1 VHSTD
6 RQSPITS
13 RAPLPCPVEFFSA
26 LDALPFLR
34 AAFIQRCPGI
44 DVVTDRET
52 VLGRL
57 WSIQRETA
65 DALGFSGFPFIVAEQ
80 VHGNLV
86 ARVDGPNPIPLSGAD
101 GLVTNR
107 PGLCLAIYVAD
118 CAAVYLADR
127 EVRAIGLVHAG
138 KKGAELGI
146 VREAIATMRKAF
158 GTDPA
163 NLVIQ
168 IAPCIRPPNYEV
180 DFAAEIVRQARQTGV
195 RDIFDCGIC
204 TASNPEKYY
213 SYRRERGRTGRL
225 LALAAIT
232 PQHTKLSPEAGEQK
246 EKPASVMPATNPKI

>member
-1 VHSTD
+1 M
-6 RQSPITS
+6 RAS
-13 RAPLPCPVEFFSA
+13 RVLPPCPAEFFPA

-34 AAFIQRCPGI
+34 AAFIQRCPDI
-44 DVVTDRET
+44 DVLTDRDT
-52 VLGRL
+52 ALGRL
-57 WSIQRETA
+57 WSVHRETA
-65 DALGFSGFPFIVAEQ
+65 DALGFSGFPFAVAEQ

-86 ARVDGPNPIPLSGAD
+86 ARVDGPNATPIPGSD

-118 CAAVYLADR
+118 CAAVYLVDR
-127 EVRAIGLVHAG
+127 EVQAIGLVHAG

-146 VREAIATMRKAF
+146 VTEAIATMRKAF
-158 GTDPA
+158 GSVPA
-163 NLVIQ
+163 NLVVQ

-180 DFAAEIVRQARQTGV
+180 DFAAQIVRQAREAGV

-225 LALAAIT
+225 LALVAIRSEGHRIE
-232 PQHTKLSPEAGEQK
+232 P
-246 EKPASVMPATNPKI
+246 

>member
-1 VHSTD
+1 VHKVHSTD
-6 RQSPITS
+6 RHLPITS
-13 RAPLPCPVEFFSA
+13 RALPPCPAEFFSA

-52 VLGRL
+52 ALGRL
-57 WSIQRETA
+57 WSVHRETA
-65 DALGFSGFPFIVAEQ
+65 DALGFFGFPFAVAEQ
-80 VHGNLV
+80 VHGNVV
-86 ARVDGPNPIPLSGAD
+86 ARVDGLNPTPVPGAD

-127 EVRAIGLVHAG
+127 EVQAIGLVHAG

-146 VREAIATMRKAF
+146 VTEAIATMRKEF

-163 NLVIQ
+163 NLVVQ
-168 IAPCIRPPNYEV
+168 VAPCIRPPNYEV
-180 DFAAEIVRQARQTGV
+180 DFAAEIIRQAREAGV
-195 RDIFDCGIC
+195 RDIFDCGAC

-232 PQHTKLSPEAGEQK
+232 SQHTELSPEAD
-246 EKPASVMPATNPKI
+246 

>member
-1 VHSTD
+1 VHSSD
-6 RQSPITS
+6 RDLPASS
-13 RAPLPCPVEFFSA
+13 RARLPCPAEFFPA

-44 DVVTDRET
+44 DVTTDRET
-52 VLGRL
+52 ALARL
-57 WSIQRETA
+57 SAIHRETA
-65 DALGFSGFPFIVAEQ
+65 DALGFRGFPFAVAEQ
-80 VHGNLV
+80 VHGNFV
-86 ARVDGPNPIPLSGAD
+86 ARVDAPNPTPFPGAD

-127 EVRAIGLVHAG
+127 KARAIGLVHAG

-146 VREAIATMRKAF
+146 VMEAIATMRNAF

-163 NLVIQ
+163 NLVVQ
-168 IAPCIRPPNYEV
+168 VAPCIRPPNYEV
-180 DFAAEIVRQARQTGV
+180 DFPAEIVRQAREAGV
-195 RDIFDCGIC
+195 RDVFDCGAC
-204 TASNPEKYY
+204 TASNPEQYY

-232 PQHTKLSPEAGEQK
+232 EQRT
-246 EKPASVMPATNPKI
+246 AS